1 MLIGIVTALT
11 LASILLA
18 MGIPMVM
25 IADWVARGVTDWYRA
40 KLEARLEAQDRA
52 TVLCL
57 PYVSW
62 SDTVTHTVPKMD
74 QE

>member
-1 MLIGIVTALT
+1 MLIGFVAALT
-11 LASILLA
+11 LASLVVAVGL
-18 MGIPMVM
+18 PMVL
-25 IADWVARGVTDWYRA
+25 IADWVARGATDWYRA

-52 TVLCL
+52 KVLCL

-62 SDTVTHTVPKMD
+62 SDTVTHIVPKMN